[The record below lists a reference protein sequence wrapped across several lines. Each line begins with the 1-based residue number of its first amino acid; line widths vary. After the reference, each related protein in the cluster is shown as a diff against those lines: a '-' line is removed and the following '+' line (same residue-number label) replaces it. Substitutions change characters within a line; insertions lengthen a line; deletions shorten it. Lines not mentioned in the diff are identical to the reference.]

1 MCPLGKKGSLGK
13 EAVAGYKTSDRRNG
27 KEDGGRKKVGGL
39 KGTTR
44 IQLI

>member
-13 EAVAGYKTSDRRNG
+13 EVMAGYKTSDRRNG
-27 KEDGGRKKVGGL
+27 KEDGGRKVGGL
-39 KGTTR
+39 TGTTR